1 MDELRKLAFFTVAKG
16 AAFGLLAIFCVM
28 VGFSYLPR
36 LALQAG
42 GAMSLAMSMILL
54 AKAWNISSANYRK
67 TEMWLLLPQER
78 RPPEPHA
85 RWAVTTVL
93 RDAYTV
99 FAMRAAGLA
108 SCLLAGALVLRLGG
122 FD

>member
-16 AAFGLLAIFCVM
+16 TAFGLLAICCVM
-28 VGFSYLPR
+28 MGFSFLPR

-42 GAMSLAMSMILL
+42 GVMALAMSMILL
-54 AKAWNISSANYRK
+54 AKAWNISKANYRK
-67 TEMWLLLPQER
+67 TEMWLLLPDDR
-78 RPPEPHA
+78 RPPETHA

-93 RDAYTV
+93 RDAYTT
-99 FAMRAAGLA
+99 FAMRSAGLA
-108 SCLLAGALVLRLGG
+108 SGLLAGALMLRLGG

>member
-16 AAFGLLAIFCVM
+16 TAFGLLAICCVM
-28 VGFSYLPR
+28 VGFSFLPR

-42 GAMSLAMSMILL
+42 GVLMLLMTLILL
-54 AKAWNISSANYRK
+54 AKAWNIPNANYRK
-67 TEMWLLLPQER
+67 TEMWLLLPDDR
-78 RPPEPHA
+78 RPPETHA

-93 RDAYTV
+93 RDAYTT
-99 FAMRAAGLA
+99 FAMRSAALAAGMF
-108 SCLLAGALVLRLGG
+108 AGALMLRLGG